1 MIKHIGLG
9 ETTNI
14 IALSNSAAAVSYK
27 LSPMESGSLITI
39 SPDSSTGSR
48 HILITLP
55 TVAKG
60 LKYSFNVIANSG
72 NTANDIKF
80 TSAHADNDIDGLITG
95 TEASN
100 DNINVTNATTCAW
113 TIDSGVDNTYQYS
126 RWTVT
131 CDGTN
136 WLLSDTLFRIPVDSM
151 SHTGTVALLFTNSVL
166 T

>member
-1 MIKHIGLG
+1 MNNAGH
-9 ETTNI
+9 
-14 IALSNSAAAVSYK
+14 
-27 LSPMESGSLITI
+27 
-39 SPDSSTGSR
+39 TG
-48 HILITLP
+48 
-55 TVAKG
+55 
-60 LKYSFNVIANSG
+60 
-72 NTANDIKF
+72 NDIKF
-80 TSAHADNDIDGLITG
+80 TSPSTDADIDGLIIG
-95 TEASN
+95 NEASD
-100 DNINVTNATTCAW
+100 DNIAVTAATTCAW